1 MTDDVLYFAHP
12 VFSIYRSYGAVAV
25 QAFVLNA
32 LRRFMGDE
40 VPVKLEGMPTTGR
53 VTLMRQQSENRDVL
67 HLLYA
72 NTVNRGGGGVPVPGE
87 TWPGRSIEV
96 IEELTPIGPVR
107 ASVRAEAPVKSVKL
121 VPAGTELSFE
131 QKGGRVVF
139 TVPEFTCHQ
148 MVELAY

>member
-1 MTDDVLYFAHP
+1 
-12 VFSIYRSYGAVAV
+12 
-25 QAFVLNA
+25 
-32 LRRFMGDE
+32 
-40 VPVKLEGMPTTGR
+40 
-53 VTLMRQQSENRDVL
+53 MRQQSENRDVL

-96 IEELTPIGPVR
+96 IEELTPIGPIR